1 MSNFG
6 REDQVGRE
14 HIWNQFGH
22 FWFHSEIDLFIY
34 LFMYICIYLF
44 ENVKILF
51 HVSILSMA
59 FENWLESVFWRYLDS
74 CFTVGIFFLRYLI
87 FTVLSVC
94 LPSPQVLHQKSFFIK
109 LYKETSIFFLADYN
123 QDYLNLGLR
132 NLTVYYSVKIPW
144 HGISS

>member
-1 MSNFG
+1 MSSFG

-14 HIWNQFGH
+14 HVWNRFGH
-22 FWFHSEIDLFIY
+22 FWFHSEIDRFIY
-34 LFMYICIYLF
+34 LSVCLFVCLF

-51 HVSILSMA
+51 QVIILSMA

-74 CFTVGIFFLRYLI
+74 CFTVGIFFLRCLI
-87 FTVLSVC
+87 ATVLSVC

-132 NLTVYYSVKIPW
+132 NLTVYYIV
-144 HGISS
+144 

>member
-1 MSNFG
+1 MSSFG

-14 HIWNQFGH
+14 HVWNRFGH
-22 FWFHSEIDLFIY
+22 FWFHSEIDRFIY
-34 LFMYICIYLF
+34 LFICLFVCLF
-44 ENVKILF
+44 ENVNILF

-59 FENWLESVFWRYLDS
+59 FENWLESVFWSYLDS
-74 CFTVGIFFLRYLI
+74 CFTVGIFFLRCLI
-87 FTVLSVC
+87 ATVLSVC

-132 NLTVYYSVKIPW
+132 NSTVYYIV
-144 HGISS
+144 